1 MTYLP
6 CSPDLNP
13 IEQLLSILK
22 MKVYEGKVQ
31 FSSKDALWK
40 IITEVAADIT
50 SSQIHGLTS
59 SVDKRLFNVI
69 LKNRRIM
76 LTSK

>member
-1 MTYLP
+1 MTWPP

-13 IEQLLSILK
+13 IEPLWSILK
-22 MKVYEGKVQ
+22 RKVYEGGVQ

-40 IITEVAADIT
+40 RIKEVAAGIIF
-50 SSQIHGLTS
+50 SQIHGLTS

-69 LKNRRIM
+69 LKNG
-76 LTSK
+76 SYVDK